1 MSRLTCVVCPA
12 RQLCGRRW
20 PSTCGPVVSH
30 LHRSGSGPKPPECF
44 PAAKSGRRS
53 TRWNPAVRFYRY
65 LPVDV
70 RDSAAL
76 TEALAEVRAEW
87 GPITGLVHGA
97 GVLADKTIKDKTG
110 EQFDYV
116 FGTKVDGLR
125 TLLDVT
131 AEDPL
136 DLLCVFSSV
145 AACYGNAGQS
155 DYGMANE
162 VITQIAAAERAKR
175 PGCLVRT
182 IAWGPW
188 DGGMVDAS
196 LADRLRASGVQ
207 LIPLEAGAKAF
218 VDEVLGARDPV
229 QVVCVAG
236 TFPKAEPGAAGE
248 IVVTD
253 RSHPY
258 LADHSVAGTTVV
270 PVAMVLEWF
279 TAAAH
284 LPGTSGTA
292 ALRDLDVLRKITLD
306 HFAGD
311 GDIVR
316 ISCEAAW
323 IPGPA
328 WHGGVAPLPSATGL
342 PADRSFN

>member
-1 MSRLTCVVCPA
+1 M
-12 RQLCGRRW
+12 
-20 PSTCGPVVSH
+20 
-30 LHRSGSGPKPPECF
+30 
-44 PAAKSGRRS
+44 
-53 TRWNPAVRFYRY
+53 
-65 LPVDV
+65 DV